1 MKIIAMK
8 KTRSGFSLEQKK
20 TNANSSPSESNSE
33 FSHFAE
39 LVIRESLQNFQR
51 MILLQKID
59 LTLEERNK
67 EEFLRLTEELKK
79 IS

>member
-1 MKIIAMK
+1 
-8 KTRSGFSLEQKK
+8 
-20 TNANSSPSESNSE
+20 
-33 FSHFAE
+33 
-39 LVIRESLQNFQR
+39 